1 MGGKLHD
8 IAMTFL
14 TTTLLLKWTLLIREG
29 LKVFRMLGYATN
41 LHRERGLG

>member
-1 MGGKLHD
+1 MGGNLQD
-8 IAMTFL
+8 VAMTFL

-41 LHRERGLG
+41 LYREQGLG